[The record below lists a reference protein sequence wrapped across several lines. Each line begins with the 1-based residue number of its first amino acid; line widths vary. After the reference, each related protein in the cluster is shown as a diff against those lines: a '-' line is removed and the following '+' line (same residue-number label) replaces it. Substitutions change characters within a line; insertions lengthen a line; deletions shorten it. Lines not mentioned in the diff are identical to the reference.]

1 MKDDEYREEI
11 GSVGEQQDRTV
22 RRGECS
28 DLGIL
33 WVRDKMELEVIVYP
47 Q

>member
-1 MKDDEYREEI
+1 MKEDGYRGET
-11 GSVGEQQDRTV
+11 GSVGGQQDRTG
-22 RRGECS
+22 RRGRCS